1 MIRFNVNLHLSRE
14 QYLSKSLMMEF
25 YTSNGVI
32 WEAGAFGSL
41 AKVVLKQGNT
51 PESSGNNFFF
61 SGTLTGKPLLQ
72 RFCSRRIGVDLL
84 QNLPLGN
91 CGVHPS
97 SEPSLVVINCCGCW
111 FCEDNKADSNWSLQR
126 AICLQVFLHF
136 SPPST
141 GPCVSSHLPFP
152 FFYGDEEVT
161 RIWAL
166 IYWSVKWGW

>member
-72 RFCSRRIGVDLL
+72 RFCSRKIGVDLL

-97 SEPSLVVINCCGCW
+97 SEPSLVVINCCGC
-111 FCEDNKADSNWSLQR
+111 
-126 AICLQVFLHF
+126 
-136 SPPST
+136 
-141 GPCVSSHLPFP
+141 
-152 FFYGDEEVT
+152 
-161 RIWAL
+161 
-166 IYWSVKWGW
+166 